1 MSFLPAPLAVR
12 SDAPLARAL
21 PVTRVAVGGAWL
33 LAAAIITSTAGELV
47 LCLAALIVLV
57 TASGIPLRPLPR
69 RLFPVALA
77 ALALTVTAGLGNQAD
92 ADLTQPALLV
102 LGPLR
107 LTWPGL
113 LAGLVLGLRVAAIA
127 LTSVLVFAPSDTTT
141 LADSLVQQ
149 WHLPD
154 RIAYGTVAAIGLA
167 PLVAAD
173 WNASGAARRLR
184 GLEPRWLPGRL
195 TTVPDRLFVVLVAAL
210 RRAERLGLA
219 MDARGFDSGLPRSRF
234 RPLQGGWI
242 DILIALIGLAVA
254 IGALAV
260 GAGVAA

>member
-1 MSFLPAPLAVR
+1 
-12 SDAPLARAL
+12 
-21 PVTRVAVGGAWL
+21 
-33 LAAAIITSTAGELV
+33 V
-47 LCLAALIVLV
+47 LCLASALARATV
-57 TASGIPLRPLPR
+57 SGVPLRPLVPR
-69 RLFPVALA
+69 LAPIALA
-77 ALALTVTAGLGNQAD
+77 AIGLGLTAAIGNQANGD
-92 ADLTQPALLV
+92 PTQPTLLV
-102 LGPLR
+102 VGPLR
-107 LTWPGL
+107 LTGAAV
-113 LAGLVLGLRVAAIA
+113 LAGLALALRVAAIA

>member
-12 SDAPLARAL
+12 PEAALARAL
-21 PVTRVAVGGAWL
+21 PVTRLAVGAAWL
-33 LAAAIITSTAGELV
+33 LTAAIVTTAAGELV
-47 LCLAALIVLV
+47 LCLAALIVLLTV
-57 TASGIPLRPLPR
+57 SGIPLRPLPR
-69 RLFPVALA
+69 RLFPIALA
-77 ALALTVTAGLGNQAD
+77 AVALTLTAGLGNEAN
-92 ADLTQPALLV
+92 ANLAQPALLA

-113 LAGLVLGLRVAAIA
+113 LAGLVLGLRVTAIA

-149 WHLPD
+149 WRFPD

-195 TTVPDRLFVVLVAAL
+195 ATIPGRLFVVLVAAL

-234 RPLQGGWI
+234 RPLRAGRI
-242 DILIALIGLAVA
+242 DVVHVVVGLCLALA
-254 IGALAV
+254 ALAV
-260 GAGVAA
+260 GLGLGA